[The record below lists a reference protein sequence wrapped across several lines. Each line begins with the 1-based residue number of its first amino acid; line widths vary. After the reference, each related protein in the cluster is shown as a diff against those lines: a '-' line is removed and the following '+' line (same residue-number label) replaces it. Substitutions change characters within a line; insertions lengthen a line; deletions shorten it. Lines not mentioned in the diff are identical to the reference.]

1 MEEQD
6 DKLIERYYL
15 NDLSEAEL
23 AEFQRRLK
31 DDEAFWE
38 AVHLHADALEAIR
51 LEGIALLRGRLLAK
65 GKELDAQNPA
75 KPGRKWLW
83 ALLLLLL
90 AGVPGYWLLMRTP
103 QDNNTIPAPPV
114 QNTPPEKPVDMRP
127 PASPPA
133 NEVRDQPASKKDND
147 RQIFAAWFKPY
158 RDESLEPAVRG
169 GGAAPSPS
177 EQFQQLYWDGNYRAA
192 LTAFDSLGTNAKNN
206 DNLLFLKA
214 NCLLETGK
222 IDAATIIL
230 ENITRNG
237 RSRFGAQ
244 ASWYL
249 ALSQIRAGR
258 REAAQTLLRRI
269 AADAGSPR
277 QTDAALLL
285 QQWK

>member
-31 DDEAFWE
+31 EDEAFWE

-51 LEGIALLRGRLLAK
+51 LDGIVLLRKRLTAK
-65 GKELDAQNPA
+65 GRELDAQIPA
-75 KPGRKWLW
+75 KLGRKWLW
-83 ALLLLLL
+83 VLLLLLIV
-90 AGVPGYWLLMRTP
+90 GVPGYWLLWP
-103 QDNNTIPAPPV
+103 ASQDNITIPKPPV
-114 QNTPPEKPVDMRP
+114 QNTPPEKPVDALP
-127 PASPPA
+127 PASPPK
-133 NEVRDQPASKKDND
+133 NEVKEQPEPQKNKD

-158 RDESLEPAVRG
+158 RDESLEPSVRG
-169 GGAAPSPS
+169 NQTPSPS
-177 EQFQQLYWDGNYRAA
+177 ERFQQLYWNGDCPGA
-192 LTAFDSLGTNAKNN
+192 LAAFDSLGATASNN
-206 DNLLFLKA
+206 DNLRFLRA
-214 NCLLETGK
+214 NCLL
-222 IDAATIIL
+222 DAGRPEEAARML
-230 ENITRNG
+230 EAIVQNG

-277 QTDAALLL
+277 QADAARLLR
-285 QQWK
+285 QWK